1 MSENF
6 GKDFMLI
13 DETLQPENMIKLY
26 SIGAFPMAD
35 DQYSP
40 IEWYFPEIRAIIPL
54 DNYNIPRSV
63 KQLIKRKYF
72 EVRFDTNP
80 MQVIRNCAKREKT
93 WITEELIEAYERIYK
108 RGYIHSVETYFMN
121 QMVGGLYGV
130 VIKGAF
136 FGESMFSFR
145 ENASKVALAH
155 LILHLKERN
164 FKLLDVQIIN
174 PHLEMFGA
182 IEISLEEYQKLL
194 REAYQTETTFL

>member
-6 GKDFMLI
+6 ENDFMLI

-155 LILHLKERN
+155 LILHLQERN